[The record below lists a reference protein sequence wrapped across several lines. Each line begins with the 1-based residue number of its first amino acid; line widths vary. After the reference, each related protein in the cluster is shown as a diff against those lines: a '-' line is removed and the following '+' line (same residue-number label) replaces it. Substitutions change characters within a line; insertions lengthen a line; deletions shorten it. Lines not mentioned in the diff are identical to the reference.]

1 MSVPLMLGGIPIVLH
16 AGAPDLSEQ
25 PLGGW
30 SRDRMSDGAL
40 IKQTHWQKT
49 AGSIS
54 ASGWIPPGLD
64 GLDYTGTLELR
75 STQISNIQSA
85 GLVFTLPTTPRPD
98 QAPWALALVGDQWVE
113 ASAST
118 VDGVATVT
126 AVAGA
131 SLYQVLWL
139 PVYNVSADRP
149 VKTQSGGIQSWSI
162 SWEEV

>member
-1 MSVPLMLGGIPIVLH
+1 MTVPLMLGGIPIVLH

-25 PLGGW
+25 KIGGW
-30 SRDRMSDGAL
+30 SQDRMSDGAL
-40 IKQTHWQKT
+40 VKQTHWQKA

-75 STQISNIQSA
+75 STQVSNMQSA
-85 GLVFTLPTTPRPD
+85 GLEFALPTTPRPD
-98 QAPWALALVGDQWVE
+98 QAPWASALVGEQWVDAE
-113 ASAST
+113 VST
-118 VDGVATVT
+118 ADGVATVT
-126 AVAGA
+126 AVPGA

-139 PVYNVSADRP
+139 PVYTVSADRP

-162 SWEEV
+162 SWEEA

>member
-1 MSVPLMLGGIPIVLH
+1 MTVPLMLGGIPIVLH
-16 AGAPDLSEQ
+16 AGAPELSEQ

-49 AGSIS
+49 GGSIG

-75 STQISNIQSA
+75 STQISNMQSA

-98 QAPWALALVGDQWVE
+98 LTPWALALVGDQWVD
-113 ASAST
+113 AGVST
-118 VDGVATVT
+118 LAGVSTVT

-131 SLYQVLWL
+131 TLYQVLWL
-139 PVYNVSADRP
+139 PVYTVSADRP
-149 VKTQSGGIQSWSI
+149 TKTQAGGGQSWAI
-162 SWEEV
+162 TWEEV